1 MGTHNKFIGFKY
13 ILYFFCIFFIGAFL
27 ILSGRS
33 FFSLVAY
40 QIKDVYHYFLFEIN
54 RPVNLALINPNN
66 LNSWQLYKAENRATI
81 LKTYLTPLES
91 LPKMSPS
98 LSSVSNP
105 VQLVQTF
112 LPEIFSLSTT
122 STSRFTTKTSIAV
135 TTTPASG
142 QQNQT
147 SWQSLIARYPN
158 KNFVFIPQFNVQAPL
173 LTPSSK
179 NLSLI
184 YDNLRKGVV
193 LFPGSDNPGSGYSI
207 ILGHSSAYPWDPG
220 DYRSVFSLLNE
231 LNYGDP
237 FFVYYE
243 GHIYAFKVVAKKTFI
258 PLNKNNG
265 LTTEQAL
272 PKRNKPTV
280 ILQSCWPLGA
290 STKRMAVQ
298 GELIAED

>member
-1 MGTHNKFIGFKY
+1 MENKFIGFKHIFY
-13 ILYFFCIFFIGAFL
+13 IFCIFFISAFL

-33 FFSLVAY
+33 FFNLVTY

-66 LNSWQLYKAENRATI
+66 LNSWQLYKAESRTAI
-81 LKTYLTPLES
+81 LKTYLAPLES
-91 LPKMSPS
+91 LKKASPS
-98 LSSVSNP
+98 LPAVSNP
-105 VQLVQTF
+105 VQLVQA
-112 LPEIFSLSTT
+112 LIPEIFSSSTT
-122 STSRFTTKTSIAV
+122 TTSRFTTKANISAAAIS
-135 TTTPASG
+135 ASA
-142 QQNQT
+142 QYNLA
-147 SWQSLIARYPN
+147 SWQSLIAKYPD
-158 KNFVFIPQFNVQAPL
+158 KNFIFIPQFNVQAPL
-173 LTPSSK
+173 LTPTSK
-179 NLSLI
+179 NLNLI
-184 YDNLRKGVV
+184 YNNLRKGVV

-243 GHIYAFKVVAKKTFI
+243 GHIYAFRVVAKKIFI

-272 PKRNKPTV
+272 PKRSKPTV
-280 ILQSCWPLGA
+280 VLQSCWPLGA
-290 STKRMAVQ
+290 STKRMAIQ
-298 GELIAED
+298 GELITED